1 MNSRRFSAAVASAM
15 AGWVRRGAMVSL
27 AATLLAATPADE
39 PRGAG
44 SKAAGD
50 GNLAAHGTVA
60 SDRAAGAPG
69 ANAAGAQT
77 NSGERWQSLFDGK
90 SLSGW
95 LRTEFEGDH
104 EVKVDPT
111 FRDGRGAI
119 VLEPGTTLS
128 GITWRDAATL
138 PKMNYEV
145 SLEAMRVMGGDFFCG
160 LTFPVGSSACT
171 FVVGGWGG
179 TVVGISSIDHVDASG
194 NETTR
199 EREFADGQWY
209 RIRVRVTPGRL
220 EAWIDDEP
228 VVDFPTEGRRLGL
241 RPGQIEKSRPLGV
254 AAYQTRAAL
263 RDIRLRRW

>member
-1 MNSRRFSAAVASAM
+1 MMTMRVLGFALGFGAAVLAPKVTAAAERAPVPAKEAAGNTATATHGGQRTESAAKRQAVPQTEAGQALFDGKTL
-15 AGWVRRGAMVSL
+15 AGWVR
-27 AATLLAATPADE
+27 TD
-39 PRGAG
+39 
-44 SKAAGD
+44 
-50 GNLAAHGTVA
+50 
-60 SDRAAGAPG
+60 
-69 ANAAGAQT
+69 
-77 NSGERWQSLFDGK
+77 
-90 SLSGW
+90 
-95 LRTEFEGDH
+95 FEGDH
-104 EVKVDPT
+104 DVRVEPA

-128 GITWRDAATL
+128 GITWRDGSTL

-145 SLEAMRVMGGDFFCG
+145 SLEAMRVTGGDFFCG

-179 TVVGISSIDHVDASG
+179 TVVGLSSIDHVDASG

-209 RIRVRVTPGRL
+209 RIRVRVTPGRI
-220 EAWIDDEP
+220 EAWIDDEQ
-228 VVDFPTEGRRLGL
+228 VVDFATEGRRIAL
-241 RPGQIEKSRPLGV
+241 RPGPIAKSLPLGV